1 MILVGMEGGKKNEL
15 VERKKKKG
23 KEEEL
28 GVRGKKKIKYVDGMR
43 RREQKK
49 GSWSDRKREIK
60 VS

>member
-1 MILVGMEGGKKNEL
+1 MNLWKG
-15 VERKKKKG
+15 KKKG

-28 GVRGKKKIKYVDGMR
+28 DVRGKKKIKYVDGMR
-43 RREQKK
+43 RRKQKK